1 MLTCEE
7 AKGSTKSCPAT
18 GPSDQKHHF
27 GVQGGD
33 RAGQGARMGRSCML
47 CHPRMPKVTDTA
59 ASDCSGS
66 CRSASRTA
74 AVLYLCRKGIDEH
87 ERRDEGHRGNEVS
100 KRGLGEL
107 AGNPPK
113 VG

>member
-1 MLTCEE
+1 MLICGE
-7 AKGSTKSCPAT
+7 AKGSTNICPAT

-33 RAGQGARMGRSCML
+33 RAGQGARLGRSCML
-47 CHPRMPKVTDTA
+47 CHPRMPKVTGTA

-74 AVLYLCRKGIDEH
+74 AALYLCRKGIDEH
-87 ERRDEGHRGNEVS
+87 ERRDEGE
-100 KRGLGEL
+100 
-107 AGNPPK
+107 
-113 VG
+113 

>member
-1 MLTCEE
+1 MLTCGE